1 MLINPESIRAWSHGK
16 MAVLQTGA
24 IEERSE
30 HFFGFEKFTR
40 NLARRSRMTAIISVN
55 FAHRFGDF
63 RELAKTEEST
73 LLAVDLAETGL
84 LRDYRTSGG
93 KIAGAAIAEPS
104 GVQSNAGW
112 FSDRSACYH

>member
-1 MLINPESIRAWSHGK
+1 

-40 NLARRSRMTAIISVN
+40 NLARRSRVTAIISVN

-63 RELAKTEEST
+63 RELEKTEEST
-73 LLAVDLAETGL
+73 LLAVDLAETGH
-84 LRDYRTSGG
+84 LRNYRTSGG
-93 KIAGAAIAEPS
+93 EIASSAIAETYVGQPNDIILVYCALVS
-104 GVQSNAGW
+104 IYA
-112 FSDRSACYH
+112 